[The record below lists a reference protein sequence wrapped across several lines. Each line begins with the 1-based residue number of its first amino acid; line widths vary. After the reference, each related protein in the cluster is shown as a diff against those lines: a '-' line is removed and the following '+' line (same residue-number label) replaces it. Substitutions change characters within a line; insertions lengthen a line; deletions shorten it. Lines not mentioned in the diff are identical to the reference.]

1 MNAASSDRIHF
12 PKPQRRLAARL
23 GWAGPYAPIIGLLVL
38 GAIGLALSR
47 AGLIVWQWPR
57 VEPTGGAATIM
68 LQGLRSDLIMLGW
81 VIAPALIVLP
91 AFISL
96 RQVSAWVRLSC
107 WWFALALSFIALM
120 ELMTPSFLIQY
131 DVRPNRTFVDYIEYP
146 RELLLML
153 WAGFRYP
160 LIGALLA
167 IVTLSW
173 LIFRQFGAYRRA
185 AKPWSGT
192 RTLLV
197 WPLAVFCVFMMIRSN
212 THGRPVHLG
221 NFSFCGDATVNSL
234 VANSAYSMLYAAYQ
248 IRREAGLSHQYGE
261 MPIEEIIRRTRAQMG
276 VAADR
281 FISNSQPTLRV
292 QTASVRR
299 ERPLNLVIIMQESLG
314 ASFVG
319 SLGGEALTPD
329 IDRLA
334 DQSLWFEQMY
344 ATGTRTSR
352 GIEALIAGFPP
363 TPALPIVRLSK
374 SQKDF
379 FTLGTALKEVGFRN
393 EFVYGGD
400 ANFDNRGGFLLSNGF
415 DAVIDRDDYQSPVFP
430 GYLGVSDE
438 DLFTKLHERLGQLQ
452 DDNQPHFLLALTL
465 SHHAPYDYPSGRID
479 VGDENPATVENTA
492 RYADY
497 AVGQFIERARKSAY
511 WNNTLFLVVADHESE
526 LRIRGDALV
535 PVDGFHI
542 PALIVGADIQ
552 PRRVQSTT
560 SQIDLA
566 PTLLSLLGVD
576 ATIAFAGRDL
586 TRTLPEFG
594 NTPAPVAPRALMQFN
609 ENFAWV
615 QNQRVTVLS
624 PDEDSDKI
632 GEVHQYLYDPASKH
646 LTPATDHDIEAEK
659 NALAQALLPAWLY
672 EQQRYQLPAHRAAS
686 TP

>member
-1 MNAASSDRIHF
+1 MNAASSPRIHF
-12 PKPQRRLAARL
+12 PKPPRGLAARL
-23 GWAGPYAPIIGLLVL
+23 AWAGPYAPILGLLLL
-38 GAIGLALSR
+38 GTVGLAVSR
-47 AGLIVWQWPR
+47 AGLVLWQWPR

-81 VIAPALIVLP
+81 VIAPALLLLP
-91 AFISL
+91 VFLGL
-96 RQVSAWVRLSC
+96 RRIPSWLRLSC
-107 WWFALALSFIALM
+107 TWFALALSFVALM

-131 DVRPNRTFVDYIEYP
+131 DVRPNRTFVDYLEYP
-146 RELLLML
+146 REVLLML
-153 WAGFRYP
+153 WAGFRYQ
-160 LIGALLA
+160 LVAALLA
-167 IVTLSW
+167 IAALGW

-185 AKPWSGT
+185 ARPWSIA
-192 RTLLV
+192 RTLWV
-197 WPLAVFCVFMMIRSN
+197 WPLAVFCAFMMIRSN

-248 IRREAGLSHQYGE
+248 IRREAGLSQQYGE
-261 MPIEEIIRRTRAQMG
+261 MPIEEVIRRTRAQMG

-281 FISNSQPTLRV
+281 FVSDSEPTLRV

-319 SLGGEALTPD
+319 SLGGDALTPN

-379 FTLGTALKEVGFRN
+379 FTIGTALRQAGYRN

-415 DAVIDRDDYQSPVFP
+415 DAVIDRDDYVAPVFP

-438 DLFTKLHERLGQLQ
+438 DLFNKLHERLGQLQ
-452 DDNQPHFLLALTL
+452 ADSQPHFLLALSI
-465 SHHAPYDYPSGRID
+465 SHHAPYDYPPGRIE
-479 VGDENPATVENTA
+479 VGDGNPATVENTA

-497 AVGQFIERARKSAY
+497 AVGQFIDRARKSDY
-511 WNNTLFLVVADHESE
+511 WNNTVFLVVADHESE

-552 PRRVQSTT
+552 PRRVKSTA

-576 ATIAFAGRDL
+576 ATVAFAGRDL

-594 NTPAPVAPRALMQFN
+594 NVPAPVAPRALMQYN
-609 ENFAWV
+609 QNFAWV
-615 QNQRVTVLS
+615 QNGRVTVLS
-624 PDEDSDKI
+624 PDENSDKV
-632 GEVHQYLYDPASKH
+632 GEVHQYLYDPASET
-646 LTPATDHDIEAEK
+646 LTPAPDHDPEAEK
-659 NALAQALLPAWLY
+659 EALAQALLPAWLY
-672 EQQRYQLPAHRAAS
+672 EQQRYRAPAQRSLSA
-686 TP
+686 P